1 MRNVMYRFFLLLF
14 LTVPSVFSQDQKP
27 DSAQNIVRVAM
38 VKAIATDKN
47 ILITFNASWC
57 IWCKWLETALES
69 PDLKPIMEKYYTIA
83 KLDVKEFGKKIQM
96 LENPGGQQL
105 LEEMGGSKSG
115 LPFIAILNKK
125 GTMIA
130 NSNMMPKKQNI
141 GYPASKEQIAAFLQ
155 LLKKTA
161 QRMTD
166 KQVAVISSYL
176 KKNAQQ

>member
-1 MRNVMYRFFLLLF
+1 MRKIVCCLFVVQFLIASALF
-14 LTVPSVFSQDQKP
+14 CQDQKP
-27 DSAQNIVRVAM
+27 DSAQCILRVAM
-38 VKAIATDKN
+38 TKVMATDKN

-69 PDLKPIMEKYYTIA
+69 PEVKPIMEKYYIIA

-105 LEEMGGSKSG
+105 LDDLGGSKSG
-115 LPFIAILNKK
+115 LPFIAVLNKK
-125 GTMIA
+125 GTMLA

-161 QRMTD
+161 PRMTD
-166 KQVAVISSYL
+166 KQATLISTYL

>member
-1 MRNVMYRFFLLLF
+1 MRKVVCRLFVFQFLII
-14 LTVPSVFSQDQKP
+14 PAVFCQDQKP
-27 DSAQNIVRVAM
+27 DSAQSIMRVAM
-38 VKAIATDKN
+38 TKVMTTDKN

-57 IWCKWLETALES
+57 IWCKWLETAMES
-69 PDLKPIMEKYYTIA
+69 PEVKPIMEKYYIIA
-83 KLDVKEFGKKIQM
+83 KLDVKEFGKKIQT

-105 LEEMGGSKSG
+105 LDEMGGSKSG

-130 NSNMMPKKQNI
+130 NSNMMARKQNI
-141 GYPASKEQIAAFLQ
+141 GYPASKEQIVAFLQ

-161 QRMTD
+161 PRMTD
-166 KQVAVISSYL
+166 KQATVISTYL